1 MARINA
7 LASLISILH
16 KDSAA
21 TIEALTE
28 AYTSD
33 FSHFAKHNNDDSLVS
48 AVKSLTKSPADKAI
62 ASAMVEGRKA
72 SGLVVGRIGAT
83 GSEKGK
89 FEELPETTQQKYI
102 DAITSASEA
111 FKVSIEASG
120 AFADKAPKTEEE
132 KAKAKAEKA
141 EKAEKAVN
149 DLITAKVQAGEL
161 VRASEVHTIK
171 DMSSQCLAT
180 ELASREDLN
189 TVLIGDLR
197 TIGGFE
203 GLHAAHE
210 ALLAEYAT
218 LKADYATL
226 KASKAS
232 KAKATA

>member
-72 SGLVVGRIGAT
+72 SCLVVGRIGAT

-89 FEELPETTQQKYI
+89 FEELPDTVQAKYNTAI
-102 DAITSASEA
+102 DEATAA
-111 FKVSIEASG
+111 FKASLVACG
-120 AFADKAPKTEEE
+120 AFAEKAPKTEAE

-161 VRASEVHTIK
+161 VRATDIHTIK

-210 ALLAEYAT
+210 ALLVEYAT
-218 LKADYATL
+218 LKAEYATL